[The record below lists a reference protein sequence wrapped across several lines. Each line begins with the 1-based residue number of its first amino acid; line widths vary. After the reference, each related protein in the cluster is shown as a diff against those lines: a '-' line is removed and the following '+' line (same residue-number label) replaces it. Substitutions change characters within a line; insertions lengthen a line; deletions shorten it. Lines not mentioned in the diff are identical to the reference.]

1 MISVTPGHLPA
12 CSERRPEE
20 GEPLILRTR
29 ALMLQ
34 SGFRPDQVA
43 VLNADPLLQRALLLN
58 DNVQRHYL
66 NSFLNVQYLS
76 IPQDTSY
83 ERSMIANGAP
93 MDLWLQ
99 IFVEFHVQ
107 HLQALGLPHTIH

>member
-1 MISVTPGHLPA
+1 MITMAPGHLPA

-29 ALMLQ
+29 KILMHT
-34 SGFRPDQVA
+34 GFRPDQIQVFDTD
-43 VLNADPLLQRALLLN
+43 VNLLRALPLG

-76 IPQDTSY
+76 IPKDTSY

-93 MDLWLQ
+93 FDLWLQ
-99 IFVEFHVQ
+99 IFAEFHVQ
-107 HLQALGLPHTIH
+107 SLQALGLPHAIH